1 MDNILFRKSW
11 FKTLKRW
18 EPQKVY
24 DFICSL
30 ERFSQG
36 EQVNISDDRLLDFWD
51 QVEPLLISDKNRY
64 ETKVETNRENGKL
77 GGRPK
82 KDSNKTQENPTV
94 ISETQEN
101 QTVNSETQ
109 PNPKN
114 PKEKDK
120 DKEKDKEKEK
130 DTLLDN
136 ILDKELDKE
145 FNRENLFKH
154 IPGFIESMNI
164 NPKTESLDE
173 VDDYIDKLFQSKL
186 G

>member
-24 DFICSL
+24 DFICIL

-36 EQVNISDDRLLDFWD
+36 EEINISDDRMLDFWD

-64 ETKVETNRENGKL
+64 ETRVETNRENGKL

-82 KDSNKTQENPTV
+82 KDSNKTQENPMV
-94 ISETQEN
+94 ILETQEN
-101 QTVNSETQ
+101 QMVISETQ

-120 DKEKDKEKEK
+120 DKDKEKEK
-130 DTLLDN
+130 DN
-136 ILDKELDKE
+136 NKEISNVLDKESS
-145 FNRENLFKH
+145 RENLFKH
-154 IPGFIESMNI
+154 IPGFVDSMNI
-164 NPKTESLDE
+164 KPDTDSLED
-173 VDDYIDKLFQSKL
+173 VDKYIDYLFQSKL